1 MASEISN
8 IIASGAGAAYSRVSS
23 PAPSISTGNTAR
35 PQVDRTPAVSI
46 PEKPAV
52 MTPKRADIK
61 FDAAEERQNLKE
73 AVSLLN
79 DQMSS
84 TKTGLGFSYN
94 ESIDAPIVTVLKT
107 QTGEVVRQIP
117 NEVVIRVAQSI
128 DQFKGLLHN
137 QKV

>member
-8 IIASGAGAAYSRVSS
+8 IIASGAGAAHSRAAS
-23 PAPSISTGNTAR
+23 PAPSFNAGNSAGL
-35 PQVDRTPAVSI
+35 QVAKAQTIAI
-46 PEKPAV
+46 PEKPAL

-61 FDAAEERQNLKE
+61 FDAAAERQNLKE

-84 TKTGLGFSYN
+84 SKTGLGFSYN
-94 ESIDAPIVTVLKT
+94 ESIDAPVVTVLNT